1 MLKYRSTVARKGQVT
16 IPKEFRDEFGLSE
29 GDKVEWS
36 REGNKIVLERAGSVI
51 ERTAGMFRHLVDP
64 TLPPIS
70 IEEMKEAA
78 ARGWVE
84 GYLNETQED

>member
-16 IPKEFRDEFGLSE
+16 IPKEFRDEFGLTE

-36 REGNKIVLERAGSVI
+36 REGNGIVLRPAGSVV
-51 ERTAGMFRHLVDP
+51 ERTFGAFNHLVDRSR
-64 TLPPIS
+64 PPVT
-70 IEEMKEAA
+70 IEEIKEAA

-84 GYLNETQED
+84 GYLVGETRD

>member
-16 IPKEFRDEFGLSE
+16 IPKEFRDEFGLAE

-36 REGNKIVLERAGSVI
+36 REGDRIILKPAGSVV
-51 ERTAGMFRHLVDP
+51 ERTAGMFNHLVDP
-64 TLPPIS
+64 SRPPIT

-84 GYLNETQED
+84 GYLLEETRD

>member
-36 REGNKIVLERAGSVI
+36 REDDKIVLRPVGSVV
-51 ERTAGMFRHLVDP
+51 ERTYGSLGPFAKRRFTSYEDEKRGLEEA
-64 TLPPIS
+64 IS
-70 IEEMKEAA
+70 
-78 ARGWVE
+78 GDW
-84 GYLNETQED
+84 LETEKRM

>member
-36 REGNKIVLERAGSVI
+36 REGNKIILKPAGSVV
-51 ERTAGMFRHLVDP
+51 ERTFGSLGPFAKRRFTSYEDEKRRL
-64 TLPPIS
+64 
-70 IEEMKEAA
+70 EEAIA
-78 ARGWVE
+78 DDW
-84 GYLNETQED
+84 LETEKRM